1 MEFFKPGVRY
11 DFMGMARI
19 CGILSIVAV
28 VLSWGLVFT
37 KGLNFGIDFAG
48 GTEALIAFNEP
59 VDVGELRETV
69 EGTGLEKPEVVTYGL
84 GDEGRYFVRSQTQTL
99 LTEADAAKLK
109 AAVEKVGAPTL
120 WDTKDETGE
129 EIRVQFGGPKD
140 VAALQSAV
148 AEAGI
153 PNVQVT
159 QQSGGANPVYVLNV
173 PGVRSKLTAAMNAAY
188 ADKFK
193 SIDRLETVGS
203 AVGREM
209 REQGALALLYAMFG
223 VVLYIV
229 FRFDARYGP
238 GAAVALVHDVSLTIG
253 IYALLGLEFSLPIVA
268 ALLSL
273 VGYSI
278 NDTVVVYDRI
288 RENVQAGVGRDLNE
302 TINISVSETLGRTI
316 NTSLASFFGVL
327 SIYIFCG
334 GTVQNFSFAMMCGII
349 IGTYSSIYVANPL
362 VLMTDRYLAKRGSG
376 GATKTTTSASA
387 SRP

>member
-11 DFMGMARI
+11 DFMGIARV
-19 CGILSIVAV
+19 CGILSIAGV

-59 VDVGELRETV
+59 IDVGELRTTV

-84 GDEGRYFVRSQTQTL
+84 NNEGRYFVRSQTQTL
-99 LTEADAAKLK
+99 LTEADTAKLRQ
-109 AAVEKVGAPTL
+109 AVEKVGAPTL

-129 EIRVQFGGPKD
+129 EIRFQFDGAKD
-140 VAALQSAV
+140 VAALQAAV
-148 AEAGI
+148 AESGV
-153 PNVQVT
+153 PNVQVS

-173 PGVRSKLTAAMNAAY
+173 PGVRSKLTESMKAAY
-188 ADKFK
+188 GDKFK

-209 REQGALALLYAMFG
+209 REQGALALLYAVIG

-238 GAAVALVHDVSLTIG
+238 GAAAALVHDVSVTIG
-253 IYALLGLEFSLPIVA
+253 IYALLGLEFNLPIVA

-288 RENVQAGVGRDLNE
+288 RENVQGGVGKDLTE

-327 SIYIFCG
+327 AIYIFCG
-334 GTVQNFSFAMMCGII
+334 GTVQNFAFAMMVGII

-362 VLMTDRYLAKRGSG
+362 VLFTDRYLASRSAG
-376 GATKTTTSASA
+376 GPTKTSTPARA